1 MSRKNDGADSLPLKT
16 QPNCKKCYNF
26 LMKKE
31 GWISPAFKKHVSM
44 VVIQDLLERI
54 RKLGVLLLCPF

>member
-1 MSRKNDGADSLPLKT
+1 
-16 QPNCKKCYNF
+16 
-26 LMKKE
+26 MKKE

-54 RKLGVLLLCPF
+54 RKLGILLLCPF

>member
-1 MSRKNDGADSLPLKT
+1 MQENEPKNDGADSLPLKT

-31 GWISPAFKKHVSM
+31 G
-44 VVIQDLLERI
+44 
-54 RKLGVLLLCPF
+54 